1 MYDPGEPSL
10 KPGYVLDAATG
21 RPVDGRKPEEPVRQE
36 YERILSEDYGYSYRQ
51 MDIEVF
57 IQRGSKSTPGNDRD
71 RADIVVYREPDPGRR
86 DQNRDIVGIVECK
99 RPDRE
104 DGIRQLMSYLSASCA
119 IWGVWTNGRE
129 IEFLYHDPA
138 TGEVRRNFVFQIPR
152 KGQSFEDIGR
162 LRKSDLKPAKNL
174 KPVFRHIH
182 QVLYA
187 NTNISRKEKLG
198 SEMIRLIFCKIW
210 DERYNPDDP
219 PRFKIGFRDKPED
232 VKKAVEELFAE
243 VKEELVE
250 DGVFDENERI
260 VIDPRSVAYVVG
272 ELEQFS
278 LSKTDKDIVGDA
290 FEVFAESKLVGEK
303 GEFFTP
309 REVVKMCVQIIDPQ
323 PRERVFDPACGSG
336 GFLIYALEH
345 VWAKMDKDPRYRGGS
360 KLDEEKRRVAE
371 KYFAGID
378 KEIDL
383 VKIAK
388 AYMAIV
394 GDGRGSIVQE
404 NTLHLLD
411 DWSPRVKE
419 LFTVHDGDSPKTFD
433 VILTN
438 PPFGSKIKVIEKDDL
453 EQFDLAHKW
462 VRKGGRWVKTEVV
475 RKTEP
480 QLLFIERCL
489 DFLIDGGRM
498 AIVLPEGVF
507 GNPSQG
513 WVRQYIEERA
523 EILAVIDCP
532 AVTFL
537 PHTHTKTAVLVLRKW
552 KNGRRTLNY
561 PIFCA
566 IVKKAGH
573 DQRGNDIRTAE
584 GKLDEEFSEVADRYL
599 ATKGTRVVSTKWDRR
614 GFTLYQ
620 GDLVRGILIP
630 RYYDPETE
638 AKLRLSRKDP
648 KVDIVTVSEL
658 VDQGLLRVRGA
669 GATAT
674 SEDYT
679 DPTEW
684 DASEVPFVCTSNVA
698 NWEVGHV
705 TDHRVPEKVWLA
717 HRDRQDLQ
725 PGDILFVKDGTY
737 LIGDTAIITEH
748 DLRTLIQGH
757 FLILRSLDHDK
768 LPPSLLLYLLNLEL
782 TREQIA
788 DKTFVQATLSTIGDR
803 LGEVSL
809 PFPKDAKR
817 RREWTD
823 LMAKVIETA
832 GVRAEIRRSLQSS

>member
-1 MYDPGEPSL
+1 MSAAL
-10 KPGYVLDAATG
+10 KPGYILDAATG
-21 RPVDGRKPEEPVRQE
+21 KPVDGRKPEEPVRQQQ
-36 YERILSEDYGYSYRQ
+36 ERILHEDYGYDLGQ
-51 MDIEVF
+51 MAIEVH
-57 IQRGSKSTPGNDRD
+57 IQRGSKVKPKNDRD
-71 RADIVVYREPDPGRR
+71 RADIVIYRTSDPGKR
-86 DQNRDIVGIVECK
+86 DQNRDVLGIVECK
-99 RPDRE
+99 RPQRE
-104 DGIRQLMSYLSASCA
+104 DGVGQLMSYLSASNA
-119 IWGVWTNGRE
+119 LWGIWTNGSE
-129 IEFLYHDPA
+129 IEYLYHDSA
-138 TGEVRRNFVFQIPR
+138 SGEVKRNYVYQIPR

-162 LRKSDLKPAKNL
+162 LKKSDLKPAKNL
-174 KPVFRHIH
+174 KPIFWRIH

-210 DERYNPDDP
+210 DERYSPADP
-219 PRFKIGFRDKPED
+219 PRFKIGFRDRPED
-232 VKKAVEELFAE
+232 VKKSIEELFGE

-250 DGVFDENERI
+250 DGVFDDNERI
-260 VIDPRSVAYVVG
+260 LIDPRSVAYVVG

-309 REVVKMCVQIIDPQ
+309 REVVKMAVRMVDPK

-345 VWAKMDKDPRYRGGS
+345 VWEEMERSPRYKGTSR
-360 KLDEEKRRVAE
+360 LEDEKKRIAE
-371 KYFAGID
+371 RCFAGID

-404 NTLHLLD
+404 NTLHRLE
-411 DWSPRVKE
+411 DWSSRPRE
-419 LFTVHDGDSPKTFD
+419 LFTTGDGEGPRKFD

-438 PPFGSKIKVIEKDDL
+438 PPFGSKIKVIESEDL
-453 EQFDLAHKW
+453 RQFDLAHKW
-462 VRKGGRWVKTEVV
+462 TLKGDRWVMDPAKTK
-475 RKTEP
+475 KTEP

-489 DFLIDGGRM
+489 DFLNDGGRM
-498 AIVLPEGVF
+498 AIVLPEGVL

-532 AVTFL
+532 AATFM
-537 PHTHTKTAVLVLRKW
+537 PHTHTKTSVLVLRKW

-561 PIFCA
+561 PIFNA
-566 IVKKAGH
+566 IVRKAGH
-573 DQRGNDIRTAE
+573 DLRGNDIRRLD
-584 GKLDEEFSEVADRYL
+584 GKLDEEFSEVADRFL
-599 ATKGTRVVSTKWDRR
+599 ATGGSRIVRSSSWDRR

-630 RYYDPETE
+630 RYYDPATAE
-638 AKLRLSRKDP
+638 AVEKLHHDP
-648 KVDIVTVSEL
+648 KVEVLSISDL
-658 VDQGLLRVRGA
+658 VGRGLLSVRGA
-669 GATAT
+669 SATAG

-679 DPTEW
+679 DPVEY
-684 DASEVPFVCTSNVA
+684 DENDVPFVCTSDIS
-698 NWEVGHV
+698 NWEVSHT
-705 TDHRVPEKVWLA
+705 TDHRVPESVWQA
-717 HRDRQDLQ
+717 YKDKQDLQ

-737 LIGDTAIITEH
+737 LIGDTALITEH
-748 DLRTLIQGH
+748 DLRTLVQGH
-757 FLILRSLDHDK
+757 FYILRSLNPRE
-768 LPPSLLLYLLNLEL
+768 LPPSLLLYLLNLDIV
-782 TREQIA
+782 REQVA

-803 LGEVSL
+803 LGEVAL
-809 PFPKDAKR
+809 PFPRDAVR
-817 RREWTD
+817 RRELTS
-823 LMAKVIETA
+823 LMAKVIDSA
-832 GVRAEIRRSLQSS
+832 GVREEIRRSLRTYRE